1 MAKIQ
6 EKYELMMV
14 INPNLGEE
22 EVATTFE
29 KFKTLIEKNGTID
42 EIEDMGKRRMAYEI
56 DYIADGHYYL
66 VKFTSTPDLP
76 QEVERVLGI
85 TDGILR
91 WLTTVRPE

>member
-22 EVATTFE
+22 EVANTFE